1 MPRFNFRLSDV
12 STRSDLASKIGV
24 DVKALELVKLSQ
36 STCTTVGCNLHALL
50 KNNGRCLLCQQSWYP
65 RQFNSKGDRLKNCRG
80 HGLYGPQFMYDYEGR
95 PNPSACCCDTPLCEK
110 IGYSHEGMISFPT
123 DPKLI
128 KGTIRVLGLQDEEKK
143 KKIINTPKSYHIAPW
158 HYIDNHLVRGEDGN
172 WKTRTMSRYRDKDGA
187 YHDFCP
193 PNASLETYV
202 NTKMPKNGFAWG
214 DLITHFL
221 VG

>member
-1 MPRFNFRLSDV
+1 
-12 STRSDLASKIGV
+12 
-24 DVKALELVKLSQ
+24 
-36 STCTTVGCNLHALL
+36 
-50 KNNGRCLLCQQSWYP
+50 
-65 RQFNSKGDRLKNCRG
+65 
-80 HGLYGPQFMYDYEGR
+80 
-95 PNPSACCCDTPLCEK
+95 
-110 IGYSHEGMISFPT
+110 MISFPT

-128 KGTIRVLGLQDEEKK
+128 KGTIRVLGLQHEEKK
-143 KKIINTPKSYHIAPW
+143 KEIINTPKSYHIAPW

-172 WKTRTMSRYRDKDGA
+172 WKTRTMSRCCDKDGA

-202 NTKMPKNGFAWG
+202 NTKIPKNGFAWG